1 MPQIIALLLSLF
13 LAVPAYAD
21 FTIPNVADAFNPAQ
35 AQVDKVDLEIIVAG
49 VKGTGVVTGGEVTA
63 QGSPDM
69 TVAVAAGT
77 VRVGQTVVDVTAGNA
92 TITTAHA
99 TNPRFDLVVVNN
111 SGTKSVTA
119 GTAAASPVFPAIP
132 ANSVVLA
139 AVYVP
144 ANDTAI
150 ASNQIV
156 DKRVLV
162 NNTVWTRRLGTQHA
176 LASTTATEVT
186 ELQHTLSAGTYHLY
200 APLIVQSSAT
210 GTGLKFGV
218 NYTGTVTR
226 MACTLRFPTTGT
238 TAATGVADDVAAVLT
253 GSLWEAM
260 AATTESTS
268 APNLGPYTGV
278 AAANTN
284 ILNVIECQLVVSDS
298 GDLEIWHGSEGA
310 VSTSVE
316 VGSAS
321 RVTKLAD

>member
-1 MPQIIALLLSLF
+1 MSQVIALLLSLL
-13 LAVPAYAD
+13 LASPAAAE
-21 FTIPNVADAFNPAQ
+21 FTIPNVADAFAPAQ
-35 AQVDKVDLEIIVAG
+35 AQVDKVDLDVIVAG
-49 VKGTGVVTGGEVTA
+49 IKGTGVVSGCAVTA

-77 VRVGQTVVDVTAGNA
+77 VRVGQTVIDVTAGNA

-119 GTAAASPVFPAIP
+119 GTAAASPVYPAIP

-139 AVYVP
+139 VVYVP
-144 ANDTAI
+144 ANDTTI
-150 ASNQIV
+150 ASTQIV

-162 NNTVWTRRLGTQHA
+162 NNTVVTRRLGTQHS

-186 ELQHTLSAGTYHLY
+186 DLSHSLTAGTYHLY
-200 APLIVQSSAT
+200 APLIVQSTST
-210 GTGLKFGV
+210 TVGLKFGV

-226 MACTLRFPTTGT
+226 MACTLRYPSTGT
-238 TAATGVADDVAAVLT
+238 TAATGIGEDAIATLT

-260 AATTESTS
+260 AATTETTS

-298 GDLEIWHGSEGA
+298 GDLEIWHGSEA
-310 VSTSVE
+310 ATATSVE